1 MNQRIA
7 HALSICLKAAGI
19 VVIIQM
25 IFIIFRNGIQVG
37 VNMVLNYPGIH
48 IFFFTICVLFIVA
61 GFVVQKKYVKI
72 DKEVLIEL
80 LRNKSNF
87 CADCG
92 TPVTPEAK
100 FCPHCGKQI

>member
-25 IFIIFRNGIQVG
+25 IFIIFRDGVQVG

-48 IFFFTICVLFIVA
+48 IFFFT
-61 GFVVQKKYVKI
+61 
-72 DKEVLIEL
+72 
-80 LRNKSNF
+80 
-87 CADCG
+87 
-92 TPVTPEAK
+92 
-100 FCPHCGKQI
+100 

>member
-1 MNQRIA
+1 M
-7 HALSICLKAAGI
+7 G
-19 VVIIQM
+19 VP
-25 IFIIFRNGIQVG
+25 IFC
-37 VNMVLNYPGIH
+37 
-48 IFFFTICVLFIVA
+48 FTIFAILIVA
-61 GFVVQKKYVKI
+61 GFVIQKKYVKS